1 MNDQD
6 WKNRCDSYKEII
18 NGLEIKNLILREQN
32 AELKDLLIA
41 IRDQSESLS
50 LKFKINEVLK

>member
-6 WKNRCDSYKEII
+6 WKARCDSYKEII
-18 NGLEIKNLILREQN
+18 NGLEVKNLILREQN
-32 AELKDLLIA
+32 AELKDLLRA

>member
-1 MNDQD
+1 MNSED
-6 WKNRCDSYKEII
+6 WKTRCDSYKEII

-32 AELKDLLIA
+32 AELKDLLRA